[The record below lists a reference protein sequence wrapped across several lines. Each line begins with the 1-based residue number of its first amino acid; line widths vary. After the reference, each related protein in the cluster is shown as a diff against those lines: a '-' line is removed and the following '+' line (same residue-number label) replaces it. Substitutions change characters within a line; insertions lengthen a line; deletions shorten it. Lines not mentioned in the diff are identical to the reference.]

1 MGGGTTDAEI
11 AKKIVGQ
18 WQEEGHIRVF
28 YGDGSYF
35 VDPEP
40 EGRPLGKWS
49 VHNKVLFINWPPGA
63 VRPTREPIAKI
74 TEKELITYVDR
85 KSTPTGELFLIR
97 GDLSFSRRPQT
108 YDPLNRVITR
118 NINGAVTQNVW
129 EGWNLIEEH
138 RPDWSL
144 QRCYLQGANQNEMV
158 AAFDGN
164 VYSNH
169 WYWQDGRGNTSHIT
183 GDNAYLLERYTYD
196 LSGAPTFYDEWGNE
210 RWGGSVYDTRF
221 LFAGSQYCPRLASTT
236 CVIDSTRRRS
246 IAFFRPIPSVLPAM
260 RSTFI
265 VTAAMTRWIGV
276 IRWG

>member
-85 KSTPTGELFLIR
+85 KKHSY
-97 GDLSFSRRPQT
+97 RRVVP
-108 YDPLNRVITR
+108 Y
-118 NINGAVTQNVW
+118 
-129 EGWNLIEEH
+129 
-138 RPDWSL
+138 
-144 QRCYLQGANQNEMV
+144 
-158 AAFDGN
+158 
-164 VYSNH
+164 
-169 WYWQDGRGNTSHIT
+169 
-183 GDNAYLLERYTYD
+183 
-196 LSGAPTFYDEWGNE
+196 
-210 RWGGSVYDTRF
+210 
-221 LFAGSQYCPRLASTT
+221 
-236 CVIDSTRRRS
+236 
-246 IAFFRPIPSVLPAM
+246 
-260 RSTFI
+260 
-265 VTAAMTRWIGV
+265 
-276 IRWG
+276 